1 MLQAISPCTQ
11 ANSEWM
17 FAWNNSHKLSGGK
30 IYHATSPKS
39 EFRAGSSCCIENR
52 NCCCFIRY
60 SLLLCVLFFPSFFH
74 GRYRRRKQ
82 KKDWERS
89 WKLPCAHALLCNVF
103 SSFDC
108 KIKNT
113 RYRVFPDFFPHRRY
127 SGRVGGNDSV
137 ILVCNNTPPT
147 MVVAWLLSVKNLKNY
162 PKKNFSSSC
171 SIPFLPHS

>member
-60 SLLLCVLFFPSFFH
+60 SLLLCVLFFPPFSMAVTDAENRKKI
-74 GRYRRRKQ
+74 GRGPGSYPVHMLYFAMCSPRSIVKSKTHNIECFRTFSPIGDIPVGWEETIPSSWCEIIFVKC
-82 KKDWERS
+82 KKTKS
-89 WKLPCAHALLCNVF
+89 
-103 SSFDC
+103 
-108 KIKNT
+108 
-113 RYRVFPDFFPHRRY
+113 
-127 SGRVGGNDSV
+127 
-137 ILVCNNTPPT
+137 
-147 MVVAWLLSVKNLKNY
+147 NY
-162 PKKNFSSSC
+162 TLTLE
-171 SIPFLPHS
+171 IY

>member
-60 SLLLCVLFFPSFFH
+60 SLLLCVHFFLPFSMAVTDAENRKKI
-74 GRYRRRKQ
+74 GRGPG
-82 KKDWERS
+82 S
-89 WKLPCAHALLCNVF
+89 
-103 SSFDC
+103 
-108 KIKNT
+108 
-113 RYRVFPDFFPHRRY
+113 
-127 SGRVGGNDSV
+127 
-137 ILVCNNTPPT
+137 
-147 MVVAWLLSVKNLKNY
+147 Y
-162 PKKNFSSSC
+162 PVHMLYYATCSPC
-171 SIPFLPHS
+171 SIVKSKIHDIECFRTFSPIGDIPVGWEENSTNSFMCLDMFLSCFK

>member
-60 SLLLCVLFFPSFFH
+60 SLLLCVLFFSSFFH
-74 GRYRRRKQ
+74 GHYRRRKQ

-89 WKLPCAHALLCNVF
+89 WKLPCAHALLCNAF
-103 SSFDC
+103 SLFDC

-113 RYRVFPDFFPHRRY
+113 RYRVFLDFFPHRRY

-137 ILVCNNTPPT
+137 ILVCLGYHF
-147 MVVAWLLSVKNLKNY
+147 WFLS
-162 PKKNFSSSC
+162 FRDT
-171 SIPFLPHS
+171 I